1 MNPLLNNFR
10 PCNPQEA
17 ADLPRFLE
25 LLETAPDAFER
36 ERAAGHFTAS
46 AWITDPAGER
56 VVFVYHRI
64 YDSWSWV
71 GGHADG
77 ETDLA
82 AVALREAKEETG
94 LRDLN
99 LLSPGVFSIE
109 LLPVAAHTRR
119 GVYVPAHLHYNVT
132 YLFSADP
139 DEKLTVN
146 EAENSGV
153 RWFLF
158 DDAFAASS
166 EKQMVDAVYKKLAE
180 KTRAFFR

>member
-1 MNPLLNNFR
+1 M
-10 PCNPQEA
+10 
-17 ADLPRFLE
+17 
-25 LLETAPDAFER
+25 
-36 ERAAGHFTAS
+36 
-46 AWITDPAGER
+46 
-56 VVFVYHRI
+56 FVYHRI

-82 AVALREAKEETG
+82 SVAKREATEETG
-94 LRDLN
+94 LKRLR
-99 LLSPGVFSIE
+99 LLTPDVFSIE
-109 LLPVAAHTRR
+109 LLPVAAHRRR
-119 GVYVPAHLHYNVT
+119 GVFVPEHLHYNVT

-139 DEKLTVN
+139 ADALTGN
-146 EAENSGV
+146 PEENSGA